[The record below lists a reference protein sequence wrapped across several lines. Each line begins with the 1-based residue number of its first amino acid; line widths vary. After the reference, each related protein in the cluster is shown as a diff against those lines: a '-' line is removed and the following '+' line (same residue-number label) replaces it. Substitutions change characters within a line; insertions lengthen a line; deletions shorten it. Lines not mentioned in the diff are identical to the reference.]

1 MEENKKPIKE
11 MVKAKPEILLKP
23 TYWPFFMA
31 LGLTQI
37 AVKYRQIE
45 PHRWFQLFW
54 MAACVLQI

>member
-1 MEENKKPIKE
+1 MKNQIKDRE
-11 MVKAKPEILLKP
+11 V
-23 TYWPFFMA
+23 FF
-31 LGLTQI
+31 LTQI